1 MTNVWGISPDI
12 DKSYILKS
20 KRADAA
26 QELPSSLKPYEELL
40 EKLEADT
47 IDFFP
52 KGSKVSSTLA
62 DFLVWY
68 FKNNS
73 IQAEKDFKFLTENQP
88 YLNEEFFKFTK
99 SDNPKEN
106 ALLYIAHGM
115 KFIYE
120 TYNFIFNNSLTPQI
134 DISIARALFY
144 YHILSKGKPD
154 LVLEIKKCGNK
165 KEEIAKLLESK
176 IKALIDKEEFSD
188 IHETFQR
195 LNIFTQDDAY
205 FYAYVLNPVNFQN
218 NKALVQQ
225 MSLLISSIRE
235 KGIEINIEK
244 EKDVFEN
251 MNKIKGCIEL
261 FKFITQNIE
270 LFKEKGILK
279 INIVDEAD
287 DWGKKPVK

>member
-176 IKALIDKEEFSD
+176 IKALIDKEEFS
-188 IHETFQR
+188 
-195 LNIFTQDDAY
+195 
-205 FYAYVLNPVNFQN
+205 V
-218 NKALVQQ
+218 
-225 MSLLISSIRE
+225 SCIS
-235 KGIEINIEK
+235 
-244 EKDVFEN
+244 EN
-251 MNKIKGCIEL
+251 SS
-261 FKFITQNIE
+261 F
-270 LFKEKGILK
+270 
-279 INIVDEAD
+279 
-287 DWGKKPVK
+287 